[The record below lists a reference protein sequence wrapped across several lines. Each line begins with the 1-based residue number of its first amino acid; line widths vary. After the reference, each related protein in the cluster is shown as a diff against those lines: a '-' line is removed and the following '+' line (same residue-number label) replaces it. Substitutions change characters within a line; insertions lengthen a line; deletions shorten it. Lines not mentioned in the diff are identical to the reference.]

1 MRFHGERRTLPV
13 VHASCGGHKQWIRG
27 LAMVADQ
34 RFLPYRKP
42 NPHHE
47 AEKLIPVLLMRE
59 KLGLTNSTLY
69 WFSTKQDISEW
80 ALGFLKAT
88 NMYEKV
94 HFLDLPE
101 RQETAVCFEDAV
113 VFSASTNLRYIP
125 DRRSNEFLRELV
137 LKYCSISRENSSW
150 PVRSAVI
157 LDRHGGTR
165 KFANKQL
172 VAEIVHKVLNVSV
185 KQGFS
190 GVGSFCD
197 QVQAVVRDDLLIVP
211 HGSQNTNLI
220 FARPGTIVIEVFPYL
235 FYTNALRNY
244 TNAAGLQVYAILG
257 RFPGHNL
264 LMWLFSLIGWDACY
278 YHFRW
283 CKNYARRQSII
294 VDTSELERLLI
305 NIARGNSAYFAPLR
319 S

>member
-113 VFSASTNLRYIP
+113 VFSASTNLRKT
-125 DRRSNEFLRELV
+125 V
-137 LKYCSISRENSSW
+137 
-150 PVRSAVI
+150 
-157 LDRHGGTR
+157 HG
-165 KFANKQL
+165 L
-172 VAEIVHKVLNVSV
+172 
-185 KQGFS
+185 
-190 GVGSFCD
+190 
-197 QVQAVVRDDLLIVP
+197 
-211 HGSQNTNLI
+211 
-220 FARPGTIVIEVFPYL
+220 
-235 FYTNALRNY
+235 
-244 TNAAGLQVYAILG
+244 
-257 RFPGHNL
+257 
-264 LMWLFSLIGWDACY
+264 
-278 YHFRW
+278 
-283 CKNYARRQSII
+283 
-294 VDTSELERLLI
+294 
-305 NIARGNSAYFAPLR
+305 
-319 S
+319 